1 MKVLLDGVDEGR
13 RTFAN
18 LLKYIKLAT
27 SFNFGEVLSVIVA
40 SVALPFLP
48 ETPIQLLVEGLLYD
62 FGQMTLP
69 FDNVDKE
76 SLRRPKKF
84 DIKSLKNFMLFMG
97 PISSAFDL
105 LVFVSLW
112 FVLGVREAAV
122 FQTIWFSYS
131 IVSNLAGMHMIR
143 TAKVPFFQSNAHK
156 AVYASSI
163 LLSIIGLILPFT
175 FVGRMIGLV
184 PIAYEYIVL
193 ILTVTVLYCMIAIIA
208 KRIYIR
214 KYDEWI

>member
-1 MKVLLDGVDEGR
+1 M
-13 RTFAN
+13 
-18 LLKYIKLAT
+18 
-27 SFNFGEVLSVIVA
+27 
-40 SVALPFLP
+40 
-48 ETPIQLLVEGLLYD
+48 
-62 FGQMTLP
+62 
-69 FDNVDKE
+69 
-76 SLRRPKKF
+76 
-84 DIKSLKNFMLFMG
+84 
-97 PISSAFDL
+97 
-105 LVFVSLW
+105 
-112 FVLGVREAAV
+112 LGVREAAV

-184 PIAYEYIVL
+184 PIAYEYITL